1 MRLLRSLPDTEL
13 IECFNQG
20 QEQAFDVL
28 FCRYQTD
35 VRNVIVHYVRDRLVT
50 EDLSQD
56 AFIRIYTSLKRG
68 KYNEQGKFISWA
80 LRIVRNLCM
89 DYLRKVAQRPA
100 SGPMLQDDCLCE
112 SACQNADNRLVAKQR
127 QHHLSGLI
135 NHLPED
141 QKKVVYYR
149 YYEDLS
155 FKEISVRMNT
165 SVNTS
170 LGRMRYGLTHLR
182 KQIKNCPVHAWQ

>member
-1 MRLLRSLPDTEL
+1 MRLLRNLPDTEL
-13 IECFNQG
+13 IECFHQG
-20 QEQAFDVL
+20 QEKAFDVL
-28 FCRYQTD
+28 FCRYQKD
-35 VRNVIVHYVRDRLVT
+35 VRNVIAHYVRDRLVT

-100 SGPMLQDDCLCE
+100 SGPILQEDCLCE
-112 SACQNADNRLVAKQR
+112 PTHQNADHKMAAKQR
-127 QHHLSGLI
+127 QHQLNGLI
-135 NHLPED
+135 DHLPED

-149 YYEDLS
+149 YFEELS
-155 FKEISVRMNT
+155 FKEISTLMNT

-170 LGRMRYGLTHLR
+170 LGRMRYGLAHLR
-182 KQIKNCPVHAWQ
+182 KQVSNQRSCLWY